1 MQGMAADKPATLCAS
16 CHPEVSDGMKAAKST
31 HAPAA
36 GGECIECHNPHQTP
50 LPRLLLA
57 KSPDLCLGCHKTIKA
72 AMDEGKVHPPAAK
85 DCLGCHKPHS
95 SGEPMLLVKP
105 VRTLCGDCHDVK
117 AAAFG
122 DAHLHIDPAVMHC
135 ERCHDPHASKQPHFF
150 KSTLHPPF
158 EAKTCEDCHLASP
171 ARIK

>member
-1 MQGMAADKPATLCAS
+1 
-16 CHPEVSDGMKAAKST
+16 
-31 HAPAA
+31 
-36 GGECIECHNPHQTP
+36 
-50 LPRLLLA
+50 
-57 KSPDLCLGCHKTIKA
+57 
-72 AMDEGKVHPPAAK
+72 
-85 DCLGCHKPHS
+85 
-95 SGEPMLLVKP
+95 MLLVKP